1 MDLSSILERP
11 PQILVADDDTLN
23 RDLLRTYLMGAG
35 CKVVTA
41 STGQQALELVRQS
54 APDLM
59 LLDVQMPGPDGIELC
74 KRFKADART
83 QFIPI
88 VIVTAFDRDEERLRA
103 IDAGADDFVGKPFNP
118 LILLARVRSLL
129 RLKALHSRLE
139 ERNRLLRKVLD
150 RYVAE
155 DLADLILTDP
165 EHQLRL
171 GGESRQVTVL
181 FADIRGFTRFT
192 ESHPADVVIE
202 TLNNI
207 FRPLSQLVY
216 AYRGTFDKF
225 LGDGLMAF
233 YGAPVSEQD
242 DAQRA
247 VDTAIAMQRLFALQM
262 QDGGPEVRQLSL
274 GIGLHSGEA
283 VVGNI
288 GSESV
293 MDYTVVGD
301 VVNVAKRLQE
311 AAQGGEILISE
322 QTYLL
327 LQQVAAD
334 RLPPVHLPGRTG
346 PIVAYRVRLESEN

>member
-1 MDLSSILERP
+1 MDLSSILDRP
-11 PQILVADDDTLN
+11 PRILVADDDSLN

-35 CKVVTA
+35 CKVSTA
-41 STGQQALELVRQS
+41 SSGAEALEMVAKQV
-54 APDLM
+54 PDLM
-59 LLDVQMPGPDGIELC
+59 LLDVQMPPPDGVELC
-74 KRFKADART
+74 SRFKEDPHT
-83 QFIPI
+83 QFVPI
-88 VIVTAFDRDEERLRA
+88 VIVTAFDSDEERLRA
-103 IDAGADDFVGKPFNP
+103 IDAGADDFVSKPFSS

-129 RLKALHSRLE
+129 RLKALHDRLE
-139 ERNRLLRKVLD
+139 KRNRLLRKVLD

-171 GGESRQVTVL
+171 GGESSQVTVL

-192 ESHPADVVIE
+192 ESHPAHLVIE
-202 TLNNI
+202 TLNRI

-247 VDTAIAMQRLFALQM
+247 VDTAVAMQRLFAM
-262 QDGGPEVRQLSL
+262 QKKEGGAEIQQLSL

-311 AAQGGEILISE
+311 VAKGGEVLISE
-322 QTYLL
+322 QTYSLL
-327 LQQVAAD
+327 SEIAAE
-334 RLPPVHLPGRTG
+334 RLDPIQLPGRTEL
-346 PIVAYRVRLESEN
+346 IVAYRLILDGEA